1 MAKLHDGPDYT
12 FEVIDGRK
20 QADPNWTG
28 RLLIGKGDKIK
39 PVLANAALALRC
51 SPEWFGAL
59 AYDEFRLEIMLEKA
73 PPWET
78 VAAFKT
84 RPWAEYDR
92 LRATEW
98 LNHQGIDVPEGI
110 THQAATVVAKEN
122 GYHPVK
128 HFLTGLQWDKKP
140 RVDSWL
146 TDYLG
151 VEPNAYVSAVGRRF
165 LISAIARVIRPGL
178 KVDTMLILEGDQGV
192 GKSTA
197 LKILGGDWFTDEIS
211 ELGSKDAAMQTRG
224 VWLIELSELDALGRR
239 ETTEVKAFLSRT
251 NDRYRPPFERHV
263 IDVPRQ
269 CVFAGT
275 TNASAYLKDET
286 GGRRFWPVKVKKID
300 SKKLERDRDQLL
312 AEAMS
317 LFRAQEPWWLNTDE
331 LMKAAAD
338 EQAGRYAGDPW
349 TEKVLAYAQG
359 RSDVGI
365 PDVLSH
371 GLMVETGR
379 QGQPEMNRVARI
391 LTAAGWQR
399 RQFWNGGNR
408 AWRYVPSPVGSGDN
422 G

>member
-73 PPWET
+73 TPWET

-98 LNHQGIDVPEGI
+98 LNHQGIDVPEGV

-128 HFLTGLQWDKKP
+128 HFLTGLRWDEKP

-165 LISAIARVIRPGL
+165 AAHVLRWEIEEDGKPVPFNTANLLRLLRVHWVAEQ
-178 KVDTMLILEGDQGV
+178 VD
-192 GKSTA
+192 S
-197 LKILGGDWFTDEIS
+197 F
-211 ELGSKDAAMQTRG
+211 
-224 VWLIELSELDALGRR
+224 
-239 ETTEVKAFLSRT
+239 
-251 NDRYRPPFERHV
+251 
-263 IDVPRQ
+263 
-269 CVFAGT
+269 
-275 TNASAYLKDET
+275 
-286 GGRRFWPVKVKKID
+286 
-300 SKKLERDRDQLL
+300 
-312 AEAMS
+312 
-317 LFRAQEPWWLNTDE
+317 
-331 LMKAAAD
+331 AAD
-338 EQAGRYAGDPW
+338 RAAHR
-349 TEKVLAYAQG
+349 
-359 RSDVGI
+359 
-365 PDVLSH
+365 
-371 GLMVETGR
+371 
-379 QGQPEMNRVARI
+379 GQ
-391 LTAAGWQR
+391 
-399 RQFWNGGNR
+399 
-408 AWRYVPSPVGSGDN
+408 
-422 G
+422 

>member
-20 QADPNWTG
+20 RADPNWTG

-59 AYDEFRLEIMLEKA
+59 AYDEFRLETMLEKA

-78 VAAFKT
+78 VAAFKM

-98 LNHQGIDVPEGI
+98 LNHQGIDVPEAI

-122 GYHPVK
+122 AYHPVK
-128 HFLTGLQWDKKP
+128 HYLTGLKWDKKP
-140 RVDSWL
+140 RVDNWL
-146 TDYLG
+146 ADYLG

-165 LISAIARVIRPGL
+165 LISAIARVIRPGA
-178 KVDTMLILEGDQGV
+178 KVDTMLILEGDQGA

-197 LKILGGDWFTDEIS
+197 LKILGGEWFTDEIS
-211 ELGSKDAAMQTRG
+211 DLGSKDAAMQTRG
-224 VWLIELSELDALGRR
+224 VWLIELSELDAMGKK

-269 CVFAGT
+269 CVFAGS

-286 GGRRFWPVKVKKID
+286 GGRRFWPVKVKEID
-300 SKKLERDRDQLL
+300 AKMLERDRDQLL
-312 AEAMS
+312 AEAMA
-317 LFRAQEPWWLNTDE
+317 LFRAQEPWWLDSAE
-331 LMKAAAD
+331 LVKAAAD
-338 EQAGRYAGDPW
+338 EQADRYVGDPW
-349 TEKVLAYAQG
+349 TEKVLGYVYG
-359 RSDVGI
+359 RPDVGV
-365 PDVLSH
+365 PDILAN
-371 GLMVETGR
+371 GIMLEAGR
-379 QGQPEMNRVARI
+379 WGQPEQNRIARI
-391 LTAAGWQR
+391 LTAAGWKR
-399 RQFWNGGNR
+399 KLFWNGGGGKQ
-408 AWRYVPSPVGSGDN
+408 AWRYVPQQ
-422 G
+422 